1 MNPMATTGGIA
12 TAASGT
18 ADLTAA
24 LDHLSKVLSQSDY
37 QLTKVSTRLKDT
49 YDYLYASSATHTN
62 PHDLLL
68 RMRAI
73 QAQLADLRRESI
85 AVHQQRLDIVD
96 FCRTDLRT
104 VGHFVHQIHAAMP
117 NVINE
122 PCDERLMFSNNGI
135 GDHDQGIGGNV
146 DGNLYGHHFHQNY
159 NGNNHASDN
168 SVAQGRLTDQL
179 VSAEQKLDGVIDRIT
194 DDQTNEL
201 FVRTLLASYH
211 LSDAEAKALSKTSA
225 THVHAQAF
233 DNANG
238 LRSVSSADGHGDR
251 HAHDDGMNDGDG
263 GDSPDI
269 STHHGRDTGSRGAA
283 AKTKPGQRP
292 GQPKTKQRPDER
304 RRPTA
309 TSGTAAAK
317 TRKLPP
323 RDLSSTKRTEGLN
336 SAASTSTA
344 AAAAVEAKEF
354 EPISK
359 AVFNRLPRNLK
370 IHAGKLADVNE
381 LYERVHKVLCEQGKG
396 ISGKKLMGLA
406 GLDSMQKLDVLRG
419 LSVVRAKDDLWTL
432 A

>member
-1 MNPMATTGGIA
+1 MATTGSIA

-73 QAQLADLRRESI
+73 QAQLTDLRRESI

-104 VGHFVHQIHAAMP
+104 VGHFVHQIHAAVP
-117 NVINE
+117 NVIND
-122 PCDERLMFSNNGI
+122 PCDERLMFNNNGI
-135 GDHDQGIGGNV
+135 SDHGQGIGGNV
-146 DGNLYGHHFHQNY
+146 DTNLYSHHFHQNY

-168 SVAQGRLTDQL
+168 SGVQERLTDQL

-225 THVHAQAF
+225 AHAQAF
-233 DNANG
+233 DSANG
-238 LRSVSSADGHGDR
+238 LRSASNADGHGDR
-251 HAHDDGMNDGDG
+251 QAQDNGMNDGDG
-263 GDSPDI
+263 GDSPDM
-269 STHHGRDTGSRGAA
+269 STHGRDTVSRGAA
-283 AKTKPGQRP
+283 ATTKPGQRP
-292 GQPKTKQRPDER
+292 RQPKTKQRPDER
-304 RRPTA
+304 RRPSA
-309 TSGTAAAK
+309 APGTAAVK
-317 TRKLPP
+317 TRRPPP

-336 SAASTSTA
+336 SAASTPA

-396 ISGKKLMGLA
+396 VSGKKLMGLA

-419 LSVVRAKDDLWTL
+419 LSVVRSKDDLWTL